1 MRWIGNENGL
11 APDPTWSTGSC
22 EMGNGG
28 HGPLPQGGDPDA
40 PDWCPAEVDSTLQA
54 NDAWFWLPPALN
66 PLNSLA
72 ALVESYHASR
82 GRNSNWL
89 LGLSPAPNGTLA
101 PQHVALAE
109 QLGAWLRGCYG
120 AAPAAAGAMAPG
132 ATALVVPVAGAGG
145 AGHAIVDRVRLRED
159 QTQGQIVRAYNISA
173 TLVGGGSLLVASGS
187 SVGAGK
193 IDRFAQAVD
202 ATSLLLVT
210 DAAPLGLSSR
220 PSTAPI
226 REENCAQLQVHW
238 EMREWGKGSLP
249 DRMPAATAAGS
260 AP

>member
-193 IDRFAQAVD
+193 IDLFAEAVD
-202 ATSLLLVT
+202 ATRLTLTT
-210 DAAPLGLSSR
+210 DAAPRGLKLE
-220 PSTAPI
+220 AFWCI
-226 REENCAQLQVHW
+226 
-238 EMREWGKGSLP
+238 
-249 DRMPAATAAGS
+249 DPAAAEAV
-260 AP
+260 

>member
-89 LGLSPAPNGTLA
+89 LGLSPTTPRPQSLPVSHRAAHTVPAPECWRQRNA
-101 PQHVALAE
+101 R
-109 QLGAWLRGCYG
+109 LRG
-120 AAPAAAGAMAPG
+120 
-132 ATALVVPVAGAGG
+132 
-145 AGHAIVDRVRLRED
+145 
-159 QTQGQIVRAYNISA
+159 
-173 TLVGGGSLLVASGS
+173 SL
-187 SVGAGK
+187 
-193 IDRFAQAVD
+193 II
-202 ATSLLLVT
+202 TT
-210 DAAPLGLSSR
+210 P
-220 PSTAPI
+220 
-226 REENCAQLQVHW
+226 H
-238 EMREWGKGSLP
+238 
-249 DRMPAATAAGS
+249 
-260 AP
+260 